1 MKRDDLVA
9 WLDRELDLSAYRSDH
24 SNNGLQVEGA
34 QEVTRAAFCGRRLSG
49 DFPSSRRNTGR
60 GLHLRAPR
68 HQLGAANHAA
78 SPA

>member
-34 QEVTRAAFCGRRLSG
+34 QEVTRALFAVDGCLATFRLAAERG
-49 DFPSSRRNTGR
+49 ADSRRRRPGCRTP
-60 GLHLRAPR
+60 PR
-68 HQLGAANHAA
+68 R
-78 SPA
+78 P